1 MISEGPL
8 SAKVVLVGAQRTNCD
23 PEGPPKFLIFPSV
36 IMEKK
41 YFTPYGPPWAPLW
54 LWAPGKSSGCPTLSP
69 GLDMTTITKPQ
80 LFFTDLALIY
90 EDCNNDQAN
99 AYIAHFET
107 WGIFTLE

>member
-41 YFTPYGPPWAPLW
+41 CFTPYGPPWAPLW

-69 GLDMTTITKPQ
+69 GLLLAKNNLV
-80 LFFTDLALIY
+80 LF
-90 EDCNNDQAN
+90 
-99 AYIAHFET
+99 
-107 WGIFTLE
+107 